1 MDEFWFPIRMAD
13 GMVDA
18 VDRLSRTNRSVGV
31 GTMKITHSP
40 EDFLMLPNAHDQKTA
55 HSMINK
61 CGLWILLALGEGDIT
76 ALSKVR
82 KIKDTEAEWIKSFGA
97 GAAGL
102 EYQNRYK
109 GPDGHTLY
117 GSNKAH
123 YGMGKAIWKI
133 EDAEG
138 IPVQS
143 PKTPTLAKLHNTDT
157 RFTKRR

>member
-97 GAAGL
+97 GAAGWNIKIGIKVQMVTPYMGVIRL
-102 EYQNRYK
+102 ITVWAKQSGRLR
-109 GPDGHTLY
+109 TL
-117 GSNKAH
+117 KASQCSH
-123 YGMGKAIWKI
+123 QR
-133 EDAEG
+133 
-138 IPVQS
+138 PR
-143 PKTPTLAKLHNTDT
+143 H
-157 RFTKRR
+157 